1 LGVLAGYG
9 KLEPMCLAI
18 PARIVRLEGP
28 GLGLVEY
35 LGSEV
40 RTNLSLLP
48 EAKVGDW
55 VIVHAGFAISLL
67 DKKEARKTLRLFREL
82 AEGDR

>member
-1 LGVLAGYG
+1 
-9 KLEPMCLAI
+9 MCLAV
-18 PARIVRLEGP
+18 PAKITRIEEP

-35 LGSEV
+35 LGNEV
-40 RTNLSLLP
+40 RANLVLLP

-67 DKKEARKTLRLFREL
+67 DRKEARKTLRLFREM
-82 AEGDR
+82 AKSS